1 MDLKDVGAITC
12 PVDGY
17 VIIGEE
23 PPYQFK
29 FEVSKCNNRSEWFY
43 VREDYDFVNVVQASV
58 ARELR
63 PFVPVPGRDAIRGSG
78 RESINVP
85 IYHWV
90 VLRNREGKST
100 AVYLAD
106 ISGEGIDSTH
116 IHLLYVHGAVA
127 DRLYVQQGSSF
138 DLIRRIGHLEKRVE
152 PALEDIDI
160 LKIEVQETID
170 RLEDLWRRSTEQ
182 NEGERNGEKNT

>member
-90 VLRNREGKST
+90 VLWNREGKAA

-116 IHLLYVHGAVA
+116 IHLLYVHGALA

-152 PALEDIDI
+152 PALEDIEI
-160 LKIEVQETID
+160 LKIEAQETID

-182 NEGERNGEKNT
+182 NEGERSGEKNT